1 VLCFGL
7 ATKKQGNRQGG
18 LMREYD
24 SQLVSR
30 WRFTSLLL
38 DVALIISV
46 SSLLL

>member
-1 VLCFGL
+1 MLGFRL
-7 ATKKQGNRQGG
+7 ATKKQGNRPGG
-18 LMREYD
+18 LMRRYD

-30 WRFTSLLL
+30 WRFTSFLL